1 MQVLYAQADGSK
13 LVYEREDK
21 EIVYGYVIRPDGKQ
35 YPTMPVESIL
45 ARGYWEVAKDVF
57 KHQEHDQKTHGNW
70 TNGGSSESGLDAMPY
85 EWNPKLNKSNMTN
98 EEYAK
103 NSETLRS
110 IAEAPVST
118 YLYGMELDLIVKEG
132 RFKSLNEIPIE
143 NEGLAMASEEY
154 RQGRSE
160 LENDLW
166 GVPKTGVQPIY
177 GFMDTD
183 HGGHKPATIVYGD
196 VKVTL
201 KDNVS
206 GRTTFSAGDSLNSTL
221 VPVKV
226 SDARAGTLS
235 KPAMAGSFTSQK
247 TKTYMVQS
255 ELRSPDRI
263 GYFEAQVHGGISL
276 KDIKTVSIS
285 QYSRVAQSTQDTLK
299 ALGVEV
305 IRLNDNR

>member
-1 MQVLYAQADGSK
+1 MKVIKLAPGLIPVL
-13 LVYEREDK
+13 
-21 EIVYGYVIRPDGKQ
+21 
-35 YPTMPVESIL
+35 
-45 ARGYWEVAKDVF
+45 
-57 KHQEHDQKTHGNW
+57 KHQEHDQSSHGNW
-70 TNGGSSESGLDAMPY
+70 AEGSAESNLDVMPY
-85 EWNPKLNKSNMTN
+85 DWKPSLNKSSMTN
-98 EEYAK
+98 EEYEK
-103 NSETLRS
+103 NAEILKN

-132 RFKSLNEIPIE
+132 RFKSLSEIPTNNE
-143 NEGLAMASEEY
+143 NLVMASEEY

-177 GFMDTD
+177 GFMDTEY
-183 HGGHKPATIVYGD
+183 GNHKPATIVYGD

-206 GRTTFSAGDSLNSTL
+206 GRTTFSVGDSLNSTL

-235 KPAMAGSFTSQK
+235 KAEMAGSFTSQK
-247 TKTYMVQS
+247 TETYMVQS

-263 GYFEAQVHGGISL
+263 GYFEAQVHGGIKVS
-276 KDIKTVSIS
+276 DIKSVQIS
-285 QYSRVAQSTQDTLK
+285 QYARVQPDTI
-299 ALGVEV
+299 AAMEMLGIEV

>member
-1 MQVLYAQADGSK
+1 MKVIKFQPGLIPVL
-13 LVYEREDK
+13 
-21 EIVYGYVIRPDGKQ
+21 
-35 YPTMPVESIL
+35 
-45 ARGYWEVAKDVF
+45 
-57 KHQEHDQKTHGNW
+57 KHGEHDQSSHGNW
-70 TNGGSSESGLDAMPY
+70 AEGSSESGLDAMPY
-85 EWNPKLNKSNMTN
+85 EWKPKLSKSNMTD
-98 EEYAK
+98 EEYTK
-103 NSETLRS
+103 NAETLKS

-132 RFKSLNEIPIE
+132 RFKSLSEIPTGTE
-143 NEGLAMASEEY
+143 NLVMASEEY
-154 RQGRSE
+154 RQGRAD
-160 LENDLW
+160 LENGLW
-166 GVPKTGVQPIY
+166 GVPTTGVQPIY

-235 KPAMAGSFTSQK
+235 KQEMAGSFTSQK
-247 TKTYMVQS
+247 TETYLVQS

-276 KDIKTVSIS
+276 KDIKSVTIS
-285 QYSRVAQSTQDTLK
+285 QYARVAPSTIETLT

-305 IRLNDNR
+305 IRVNDNR